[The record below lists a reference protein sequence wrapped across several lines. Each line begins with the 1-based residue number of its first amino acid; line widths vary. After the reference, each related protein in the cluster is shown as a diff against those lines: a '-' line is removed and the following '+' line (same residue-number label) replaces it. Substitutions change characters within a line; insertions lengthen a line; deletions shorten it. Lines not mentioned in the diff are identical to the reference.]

1 MEPVLELSNVNY
13 AYHTMDG
20 ETKALN
26 DISFSV
32 APGEFV
38 AFVGPSGCGKS
49 TLLSILSGLL
59 KTETGQIRVNGKDL
73 KDSTTNIGYMLQ
85 HDHLFEWR
93 TIYHNVLLGLEIQHM
108 LTART
113 RAKAEELLEL
123 YGLKPFADSR
133 PSELSG
139 GMRQRAALIRTL
151 VLEPDILLLDE
162 PFSALDY
169 QTRLSVGDDIGQ
181 IIRNAHK
188 TALLVT
194 HDLSEAVSLAD
205 RVIILTKRPASVARI
220 VPITFSLEDDTT
232 CLHRPYCEDLHP
244 FRLSYPLGI
253 GSRYR
258 DHRFFYFQQPLQD
271 RPVLPG
277 NGLGSHDLFPYLDN
291 AV

>member
-1 MEPVLELSNVNY
+1 MEPVLELSHVNY

-151 VLEPDILLLDE
+151 ALKPDFLLLDE

-169 QTRLSVGDDIGQ
+169 QTRLDVSDDIAK
-181 IIRNAHK
+181 IIRQSGV
-188 TALLVT
+188 TTLLVT
-194 HDLSEAVSLAD
+194 HDLSEAISISD
-205 RVIILTKRPASVARI
+205 RIIVLGKRPGHIRSIITIDFGSEHQLSSKEARI
-220 VPITFSLEDDTT
+220 
-232 CLHRPYCEDLHP
+232 HP
-244 FRLSYPLGI
+244 QFQN
-253 GSRYR
+253 
-258 DHRFFYFQQPLQD
+258 YFNQIWKELK
-271 RPVLPG
+271 
-277 NGLGSHDLFPYLDN
+277 HDE
-291 AV
+291 